1 MKFSHKRGKP
11 VTETQLVSLADIA
24 FLIIFFF
31 MFTSQFMRDKIKV
44 PLPWLPKSHQ
54 TDSAHSVSMNA
65 NKELSF
71 NGIPMENKEA
81 LEGAIRTALYGKTD
95 AKWLEVRFKCDRNLT
110 FKDYQPVL
118 EAISNAGGIIA
129 IMHDPAAS
137 AAANNSG
144 TSSGTPSSNT
154 PSVQPGAS

>member
-1 MKFSHKRGKP
+1 MKFAHKRGKP

-44 PLPWLPKSHQ
+44 PLPWLPKTHQ
-54 TDSAHSVSMNA
+54 TESAHSVSMNA

-95 AKWLEVRFKCDRNLT
+95 PKWLEVRFKCDRNLT

-129 IMHDPAAS
+129 IMHEPPGS
-137 AAANNSG
+137 
-144 TSSGTPSSNT
+144 SSNT
-154 PSVQPGAS
+154 SSSSAPSVQPGAS